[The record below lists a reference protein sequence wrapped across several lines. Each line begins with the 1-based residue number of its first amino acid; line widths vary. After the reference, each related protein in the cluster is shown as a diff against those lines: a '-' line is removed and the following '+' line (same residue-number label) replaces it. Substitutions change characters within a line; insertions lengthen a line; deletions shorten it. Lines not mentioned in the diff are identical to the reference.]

1 MSRTKLLIRIFYN
14 LYICSIDATDCDRL
28 CKFVNDAE
36 KGSSNNNSVMKLE
49 VFNNQPKLCLYA
61 SRDIEIG
68 EELRYDYGEKN
79 LPWRKVI

>member
-1 MSRTKLLIRIFYN
+1 M
-14 LYICSIDATDCDRL
+14 
-28 CKFVNDAE
+28 NDAE
-36 KGSSNNNSVMKLE
+36 KGSSDNNSVMKLE